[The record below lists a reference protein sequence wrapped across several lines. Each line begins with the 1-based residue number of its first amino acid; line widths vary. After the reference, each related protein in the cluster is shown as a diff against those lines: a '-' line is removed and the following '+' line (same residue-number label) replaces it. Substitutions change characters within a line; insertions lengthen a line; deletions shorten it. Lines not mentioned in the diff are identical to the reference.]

1 VVLYHVRVSVMRCPA
16 VPEVEIIENTPLKKG
31 DYQVVLGF
39 AGAGFIGN
47 TAAMFVVRSR
57 GLPQVAHVRSNHIP
71 PMTLITNG
79 DPMPSF
85 RVHLDEPGGILLVI
99 TENLIPADG
108 CWPIAQALLK
118 WLREHGA
125 REIYALDGLPFSA
138 TSPEIKVLGYGN
150 KIDIGKLGIPPIRE
164 GALSGLDSCLLEE
177 CTEKG
182 VPFANLFFPTNKLTS
197 IDYGGSADAVDTLNR
212 LFKFG
217 VDPSPLRL
225 NEDAQRRAAEQRQ
238 PGQGLFRKN

>member
-1 VVLYHVRVSVMRCPA
+1 
-16 VPEVEIIENTPLKKG
+16 
-31 DYQVVLGF
+31 
-39 AGAGFIGN
+39 
-47 TAAMFVVRSR
+47 
-57 GLPQVAHVRSNHIP
+57 
-71 PMTLITNG
+71 MTLIANG
-79 DPMPSF
+79 SPMPSF
-85 RVHLDEPGGILLVI
+85 RIYLDEPGGILLVI
-99 TENLIPADG
+99 TESLIPADG
-108 CWPIAQALLK
+108 CWPIALALLK

-182 VPFANLFFPTNKLTS
+182 VPFANLFIPTNKLTS
-197 IDYGGSADAVDTLNR
+197 IDYGGAADAVDTLNR

-238 PGQGLFRKN
+238 PSQGLFRKG